1 MVGKL
6 EWIDAGLSALV
17 DGGPEA
23 VRVEPVAKALKVTKG
38 SFYWHFADRPAWLA
52 AIRARW
58 EQIATQAVID
68 RVERAGP
75 DPQGRLETLFTFT
88 TRHHPG
94 HVLEAAIR
102 AWSLTD
108 PKTRAVTRRIDKK
121 RLGYVKDLLVGL
133 GHSSA
138 QAQLR
143 AQILYL
149 ALLGEM
155 SLVAHGGRASPPPV
169 FQTLLALATRRS

>member
-1 MVGKL
+1 MVAKL

-17 DGGPEA
+17 EGGPEA

-52 AIRARW
+52 AIRERW
-58 EQIATQAVID
+58 EQVATQAVID
-68 RVERAGP
+68 RVEQAGA
-75 DPQGRLETLFTFT
+75 DPKARLVTLFTFT

-94 HVLEAAIR
+94 HVLEGAIR

-108 PKTRAVTRRIDKK
+108 PETRAVTRRIDKK
-121 RLGYVKDLLVGL
+121 RLRYVRDLLVGL
-133 GHSSA
+133 GHAPAPA
-138 QAQLR
+138 QVR

-155 SLVAHGGRASPPPV
+155 SQVAHGGRASTPEV
-169 FQTLLALATRRS
+169 FTTLLVLATRRS